1 MTLWKRT
8 AGGVALCAGAAA
20 PWFIA
25 ELLART
31 DLPTLEA
38 AGAPIFLFAYFFSF
52 PIFALGLL
60 MIVVGIVAHLRD
72 AWRRHPNG

>member
-8 AGGVALCAGAAA
+8 AGGFALCAGAAA

-25 ELLART
+25 ELLARS
-31 DLPTLEA
+31 DIPTLEA
-38 AGAPIFLFAYFFSF
+38 AGAPIFVVAYFFSF

-60 MIVVGIVAHLRD
+60 MIVVGTVTHLRN
-72 AWRRHPNG
+72 AWRQRPDA